1 MKVNIKIP
9 DSLNEITLFQYQNFL
24 NIEEPNPVDVLREF
38 CYLSD
43 DIIKRISKV
52 QVDAIA
58 AQITKL
64 FESEPQFI
72 AKFEL
77 KGKDYGFI
85 PKLDDISWG
94 ENADVTEYLSDW
106 QKMHL
111 AMSVLFRPITL
122 QRKEKY
128 LIEEY
133 KGVNND
139 LRDMPLGV
147 CLGAIN
153 FFFRLTNDLLS
164 YIPNYLLKELPPEVL
179 QTSVESGASTT
190 KSIHSVKEILHEL
203 TLLLNYPYTN
213 ATYTLHLNKT
223 KQSLKSTK

>member
-24 NIEEPNPVDVLREF
+24 NIEEPNAVDVLREF

-43 DIIKRISKV
+43 DLIKRIPKA
-52 QVDAIA
+52 QVDGVA
-58 AQITKL
+58 AQITSL
-64 FESEPQFI
+64 FDKEPAFVS
-72 AKFEL
+72 KFNL
-77 KGKDYGFI
+77 KGKPYGFI

-111 AMSVLFRPITL
+111 AMSVLFRPVTL
-122 QRKEKY
+122 EKKDKY

-133 KGVNND
+133 NGVNND

-153 FFFRLTNDLLS
+153 FFFRLTNDLLN
-164 YIPNYLLKELPPEVL
+164 YIPNYLLKELPTEVL
-179 QTSVESGASTT
+179 QASVESGESTT
-190 KSIHSVKEILHEL
+190 KSIRSVRETLHDL
-203 TLLLNYPYTN
+203 TLLLNYPYTS
-213 ATYTLHLNKT
+213 AIYTSHLNRT
-223 KQSLKSTK
+223 KQGSRSSK